1 MDNRNNQNI
10 GAEITHFYVSRK
22 NRIGVI
28 VRTRFALDL
37 LNGVLSFLYEQSI
50 PLRSFVYYW
59 DRTIDRSMSKESAE
73 ICPPSYVSLRIVT
86 LVGRLT
92 INR

>member
-1 MDNRNNQNI
+1 MPR
-10 GAEITHFYVSRK
+10 FYVNRK
-22 NRIGVI
+22 SRIGVI
-28 VRTRFALDL
+28 ARTRFALDL
-37 LNGVLSFLYEQSI
+37 LNGVSFDYEQSI

-59 DRTIDRSMSKESAE
+59 DRTIDRSMRKESAE
-73 ICPPSYVSLRIVT
+73 IYPPSYVSLTIVT

>member
-1 MDNRNNQNI
+1 MP
-10 GAEITHFYVSRK
+10 HFHVSRK

-37 LNGVLSFLYEQSI
+37 LNGVSFDYEQSI

-59 DRTIDRSMSKESAE
+59 DRTTDRSMRKESAE
-73 ICPPSYVSLRIVT
+73 IYPPSYLSLTIVT

>member
-1 MDNRNNQNI
+1 MDNRDNQNI
-10 GAEITHFYVSRK
+10 RAEIPHFYVSRK
-22 NRIGVI
+22 SRIGVI

-37 LNGVLSFLYEQSI
+37 LNGVSFLYEQSI
-50 PLRSFVYYW
+50 PLRNFVYYW
-59 DRTIDRSMSKESAE
+59 DRTIDRSMTKGSAE
-73 ICPPSYVSLRIVT
+73 IYPPSYVSLTIVT

>member
-1 MDNRNNQNI
+1 MDNRDKQNI
-10 GAEITHFYVSRK
+10 ETEIRRFYVSRK
-22 NRIGVI
+22 SRIGVI

-37 LNGVLSFLYEQSI
+37 LNGVSFDYEQSI

-59 DRTIDRSMSKESAE
+59 DRTINRSMTKGSAE
-73 ICPPSYVSLRIVT
+73 IYPPSYVSLTIVS

>member
-1 MDNRNNQNI
+1 MDNRNKQNI
-10 GAEITHFYVSRK
+10 ETEIRRFYVSRK
-22 NRIGVI
+22 SRIGVI

-37 LNGVLSFLYEQSI
+37 LNGVSFDYEQSI

-59 DRTIDRSMSKESAE
+59 DRTINRSMTKGSAE
-73 ICPPSYVSLRIVT
+73 IYPPSYVSLTIVS

>member
-1 MDNRNNQNI
+1 MPDFYVNRN
-10 GAEITHFYVSRK
+10 S
-22 NRIGVI
+22 RIGVI

-37 LNGVLSFLYEQSI
+37 LNGVSFDYEQSI

-59 DRTIDRSMSKESAE
+59 DRTIDRSMRKESAE
-73 ICPPSYVSLRIVT
+73 IYPPSYVSLTIVT